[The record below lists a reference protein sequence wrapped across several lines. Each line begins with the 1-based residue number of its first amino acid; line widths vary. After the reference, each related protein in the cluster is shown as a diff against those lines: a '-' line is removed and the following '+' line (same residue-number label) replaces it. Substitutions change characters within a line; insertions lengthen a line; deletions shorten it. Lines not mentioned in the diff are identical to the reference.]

1 MAKAQDRYA
10 RQANKHRREVD
21 FKVGNKVWVMTKHWH
36 TDRPSRKLAD
46 QMAGPFKIIEQIGH
60 SFKLQLPNSMKVHP
74 MFYAEKLRR
83 APEDPLPGQRN
94 LEPPPLQVNDHDK
107 YEVEQILAVK
117 LAQGRKLKYRI
128 K

>member
-1 MAKAQDRYA
+1 
-10 RQANKHRREVD
+10 
-21 FKVGNKVWVMTKHWH
+21 
-36 TDRPSRKLAD
+36 
-46 QMAGPFKIIEQIGH
+46 MAGPFKIIEQIGH

-74 MFYAEKLRR
+74 VFHAEKLRR

-94 LEPPPLQVNDHDK
+94 LEPPPLQVNDHDE

-128 K
+128 KWKGYNDDPEFYLASAL